1 MTSSLTFIRQL
12 EKMEHSPGFIA
23 ALDQS
28 GGSTPKA
35 LKLYGVPDTWYVKGE
50 KTMYDHVHMMRE
62 RIITSQE
69 FKGDHILAAILFED
83 TVRREIEGMPS
94 AKYLWEK
101 KGIVPILKI
110 DQGLEDEHNGVQ
122 LMKPLTKLDDLLA
135 LAKENDIFGT
145 KARSFIKL
153 ANEEGIKANVQQQFN
168 VAKNVCAAGLVPI
181 IEPEVDINSPQK
193 EEAENILKRVLLE
206 NLNNLKPSE
215 RVMLKLTLPTTA
227 NHYKEV
233 IAHPNVLRVVALS
246 GGYSRAD
253 ANALLVQNEDMVA
266 SFSRALT
273 EGLKLDDS
281 PEFFDTKLEDSIG
294 SIYYASVEKF

>member
-153 ANEEGIKANVQQQFN
+153 ANEEGIKVR
-168 VAKNVCAAGLVPI
+168 KTY
-181 IEPEVDINSPQK
+181 
-193 EEAENILKRVLLE
+193 LL
-206 NLNNLKPSE
+206 
-215 RVMLKLTLPTTA
+215 
-227 NHYKEV
+227 
-233 IAHPNVLRVVALS
+233 
-246 GGYSRAD
+246 
-253 ANALLVQNEDMVA
+253 
-266 SFSRALT
+266 
-273 EGLKLDDS
+273 
-281 PEFFDTKLEDSIG
+281 
-294 SIYYASVEKF
+294 

>member
-1 MTSSLTFIRQL
+1 MTSLTYIRQL
-12 EKMEHSPGFIA
+12 EKMEHAPGFVA

-35 LKLYGVPDTWYVKGE
+35 LKLYGVPETWYVKGE
-50 KTMYDHVHMMRE
+50 KSMYDHVHMMRE

-69 FKGDHILAAILFED
+69 FKGDRILAAILFED

-145 KARSFIKL
+145 KARSLIKE

-168 VAKNVCAAGLVPI
+168 VAKNVCAAGLIPI

-193 EEAENILKRVLLE
+193 EEAENILKKVLLE
-206 NLNNLKPSE
+206 NLNHLKPNE

-227 NHYKEV
+227 NLYKEV

-253 ANALLVQNEDMVA
+253 ANALLAQNENMIA

-273 EGLKLDDS
+273 EGLKVDDS
-281 PEFFDTKLEDSIG
+281 PEFFDSKLDDSIG